1 MTETPNLNYI
11 KEVAGGNEEFEKKF
25 LNIIQDEFPR
35 EKEEY
40 LKFLGSGELEEAGKV
55 VHKIKHKLGI
65 LSMNGSYQ
73 MAIQYEED
81 LKYGEMKLKE
91 DFFRILQTVEA
102 FIFKNYVS

>member
-1 MTETPNLNYI
+1 MTEVPNLNYI
-11 KEVAGGNEEFEKKF
+11 KEVAGGNEEFEQRF
-25 LNIIQDEFPR
+25 LNIIQDEFPK

-40 LKFLGSGELEEAGKV
+40 LNFLGNGELEEAGKI

-81 LKYGEMKLKE
+81 LQYGDMKLKE
-91 DFFRILQTVEA
+91 DFLNVLQTVEA
-102 FIFKNYVS
+102 FILKNYVA

>member
-1 MTETPNLNYI
+1 MTEIPNLNYI
-11 KEVAGGNEEFEKKF
+11 KEVAGGNEEFEQRF
-25 LNIIQDEFPR
+25 LNIIQDEFPK

-40 LKFLGSGELEEAGKV
+40 LNFLCSGELEEAGKI

-81 LKYGEMKLKE
+81 LKYGDMKLKE
-91 DFFRILQTVEA
+91 DFFSILQTVET
-102 FIFKNYVS
+102 FILKNYVS

>member
-1 MTETPNLNYI
+1 MTEIPNLNYI
-11 KEVAGGNEEFEKKF
+11 KEVAGGNEEFEQRF

-40 LKFLGSGELEEAGKV
+40 LNFLENEKLEEAGKI

-81 LKYGEMKLKE
+81 LKYGDMKLRE
-91 DFFRILQTVEA
+91 DFFGVLQTVET
-102 FIFKNYVS
+102 FILKKCIS